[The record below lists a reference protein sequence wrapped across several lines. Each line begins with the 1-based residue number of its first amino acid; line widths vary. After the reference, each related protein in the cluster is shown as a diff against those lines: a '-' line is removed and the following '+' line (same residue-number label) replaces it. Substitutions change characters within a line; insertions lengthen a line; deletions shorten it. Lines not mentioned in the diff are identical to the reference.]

1 MADNNA
7 PKAKKLSPETEAIID
22 RLKREGQ
29 LTRNSEGNS
38 IKSIKINLDKFADA
52 FTAIQK
58 STEETAKI
66 MTENFVDG
74 NTEILKKVDESLEGL
89 TDEQKKAELQRRR
102 EAKQE
107 TIENK
112 ENKREQSMAE
122 KSLRATLM
130 NGFGDLKKGFLAVKK
145 DPWGSLL
152 QIGKWAVI
160 IPILAGAIKG
170 VLDLIFGDSEMAK
183 FYSDINNSAFMKFVK
198 NHPWSS
204 LGIALTAFAGV
215 KWAKMYLAM
224 MAAAKTLGVS
234 GGGTD
239 VVAGGPNKGKGK
251 GLKDRLGRLLKTTK
265 GKGGVAGIVLLTVGG
280 ITYAV
285 MDDDDEPVNVDE
297 EIKRIRRE
305 NEVKEQEVIK
315 GKIDSYK
322 TALERDRTTFGDVL
336 TGTLVSAGIG
346 AAGGSFAGGVGAIPG
361 AIGGAIFGAV
371 TGLGTVAWEAVDD
384 YRNDIDNIPNELEAL
399 LKKEKFNMDDK
410 AGRNRQFQLS
420 DKQKE
425 DLVKANDDLIQKMI
439 DGLVGTIAGQD
450 VDLKN
455 LEAALGGEVTRQ
467 RSSSSRRS
475 GFSDYVTMPDGTL
488 IKKSEAEK
496 QLADLKEERL
506 LREQQLI
513 TSRNI
518 LKARKGEEQAIQE
531 NVQAVEDNTTTVNE
545 KTVEIKDTP
554 IDEVDIKPSTEERE
568 RKQNVAAGGFALN
581 IVNNYYNKGGD
592 TVVQNQAD
600 NRVNSTKNTAIAAS
614 GVGGSSRFSGGV
626 GLPTGQMA

>member
-38 IKSIKINLDKFADA
+38 IKSIKINLEKFADA

-58 STEETAKI
+58 STEDTARI
-66 MTENFVDG
+66 MTENFVEG

-89 TDEQKKAELQRRR
+89 TDEQKKAELERRKKAKE
-102 EAKQE
+102 EA
-107 TIENK
+107 IANK
-112 ENKREQSMAE
+112 ENQREQGMAD
-122 KSLRATLM
+122 KALRATLIE
-130 NGFGDLKKGFLAVKK
+130 GFGGLKKGFMAIKK
-145 DPWGSLL
+145 DPWGSLFKF
-152 QIGKWAVI
+152 GKWALI

-170 VLDLIFGDSEMAK
+170 VLDLMFGNSEMAK
-183 FYSDINNSAFMKFVK
+183 FYEDINNSAFMKFVK
-198 NHPWSS
+198 EHPWASFGAG
-204 LGIALTAFAGV
+204 LAIFAGI
-215 KWAKMYLAM
+215 KWLKMYTAM
-224 MAAAKTLGVS
+224 MAAAATLGVS

-239 VVAGGPNKGKGK
+239 VVAGGGGGKGK
-251 GLKDRLGRLLKTTK
+251 GLKDRLKNLLKTTK
-265 GKGGVAGIVLLTVGG
+265 GKGGLAGIVLLTVGG

-285 MDDDDEPVNVDE
+285 MDDDDEPVDVDE

-322 TALERDRTTFGDVL
+322 TTLERERTTFGDIL

-346 AAGGSFAGGVGAIPG
+346 AAGGSFAGGVGAVPG

-371 TGLGTVAWEAVDD
+371 TGLGQVAWEAYDD
-384 YRNDIDNIPNELEAL
+384 MNNDIDNLPNELEAL
-399 LKKEKFNMDDK
+399 LKAEKFNMADK
-410 AGRNRQFQLS
+410 SGRNRRFQLS
-420 DKQKE
+420 DQQKD
-425 DLVKANDDLIQKMI
+425 DLAKANDDLIQKII
-439 DGLVGTIAGQD
+439 DDLVGTIAGQD
-450 VDLKN
+450 TDLAN
-455 LEAALGGEVTRQ
+455 LETALGGEVTRQ
-467 RSSSSRRS
+467 RKGSSRV
-475 GFSDYVTMPDGTL
+475 FSDYVTMPDGTL

-518 LKARKGEEQAIQE
+518 LKARKGEEQAIQD

-554 IDEVDIKPSTEERE
+554 QAEVDIKPSTEERE

-581 IVNNYYNKGGD
+581 ITNNYYNKGGD
-592 TVVQNQAD
+592 TVVQNQSD
-600 NRVNSTKNTAIAAS
+600 NRVASTKNTAIRAD
-614 GVGGSSRFSGGV
+614 GGGGGGSRFGGS
-626 GLPTGQMA
+626 LPTGGAMA

>member
-1 MADNNA
+1 MAEETT
-7 PKAKKLSPETEAIID
+7 KKKLSPETEAIID

-58 STEETAKI
+58 SSEDTARI

-89 TDEQKKAELQRRR
+89 TDEQKKAELQRRKEVKE
-102 EAKQE
+102 EAIKKKEE
-107 TIENK
+107 T
-112 ENKREQSMAE
+112 REQSMAE

-160 IPILAGAIKG
+160 IPVLAGAIKG
-170 VLDLIFGDSEMAK
+170 LLDVIFGDSEMAK
-183 FYSDINNSAFMKFVK
+183 FYDTINNSAFMKFVK
-198 NHPWSS
+198 NHPWAS
-204 LGIALTAFAGV
+204 LGVALTAFAGV
-215 KWAKMYLAM
+215 KWMQMYLAM
-224 MAAAKTLGVS
+224 MAAAKTLGV

-239 VVAGGPNKGKGK
+239 VVAGGTGKGKGK

-265 GKGGVAGIVLLTVGG
+265 GKGGLAGIVLLTVGG

-322 TALERDRTTFGDVL
+322 TTLERDRTTFGDVL
-336 TGTLVSAGIG
+336 TGTLVSGGIG
-346 AAGGSFAGGVGAIPG
+346 AAGGAAFGGVGAIPG
-361 AIGGAIFGAV
+361 LIGGLIFGAV
-371 TGLGTVAWEAVDD
+371 TGLGTVAYEAVDD

-399 LKKEKFNMDDK
+399 LKKEKFNMADK
-410 AGRNRQFQLS
+410 TGRNRQFQLS

-425 DLVKANDDLIQKMI
+425 DLVNANDALIQKMI

-467 RSSSSRRS
+467 RKGSSRV
-475 GFSDYVTMPDGTL
+475 FSDYVTMPDGTL

-545 KTVEIKDTP
+545 KTTEIKDTP
-554 IDEVDIKPSTEERE
+554 KEEVDIKPSTEERE
-568 RKQNVAAGGFALN
+568 RKQNIAAGGFALN
-581 IVNNYYNKGGD
+581 ITNNYYNKGGD
-592 TVVQNQAD
+592 TVVQNQSD
-600 NRVNSTKNTAIAAS
+600 NRVASTKNTAIRAD
-614 GVGGSSRFSGGV
+614 GGGGGSRFGGSLPSGGA
-626 GLPTGQMA
+626 MA

>member
-1 MADNNA
+1 MAEETT
-7 PKAKKLSPETEAIID
+7 KKKLSPETEAIID

-58 STEETAKI
+58 SSEDTARI

-89 TDEQKKAELQRRR
+89 TDEQKKAELQRRKEVKE
-102 EAKQE
+102 EAIKKKEE
-107 TIENK
+107 T
-112 ENKREQSMAE
+112 REQSMAE

-170 VLDLIFGDSEMAK
+170 VLDLMFGDSEMAQ
-183 FYSDINNSAFMKFVK
+183 FYKDINNSAFMKFVK
-198 NHPWSS
+198 DHPWAS

-215 KWAKMYLAM
+215 KWMKMYLAM
-224 MAAAKTLGVS
+224 MAAAKTLGV

-239 VVAGGPNKGKGK
+239 VVAGGTGKGKGK

-265 GKGGVAGIVLLTVGG
+265 GKGGLAGIVLLTVGG

-322 TALERDRTTFGDVL
+322 TTLERDRTTFGDVL
-336 TGTLVSAGIG
+336 TGTLVSGGIG
-346 AAGGSFAGGVGAIPG
+346 AAGGAAFGGVGAIPG
-361 AIGGAIFGAV
+361 LIGGLIFGAV
-371 TGLGTVAWEAVDD
+371 TGLGTVAYEAVDD

-399 LKKEKFNMDDK
+399 LKKEKFNMADK
-410 AGRNRQFQLS
+410 TGRNRQFQLS

-425 DLVKANDDLIQKMI
+425 DLVNANDALIQKMI

-467 RSSSSRRS
+467 RKGSSRV
-475 GFSDYVTMPDGTL
+475 FSDYVTMPDGTL

-545 KTVEIKDTP
+545 KTTEIKDTP
-554 IDEVDIKPSTEERE
+554 KEEVDIKPSTEERE
-568 RKQNVAAGGFALN
+568 RKQNIAAGGFALN
-581 IVNNYYNKGGD
+581 ITNNYYNKGGD
-592 TVVQNQAD
+592 TVVQNQSD
-600 NRVNSTKNTAIAAS
+600 NRVASTKNTAIRAD
-614 GVGGSSRFSGGV
+614 GGGGSSRFGGSLPSGGA
-626 GLPTGQMA
+626 MA

>member
-1 MADNNA
+1 MAEETT
-7 PKAKKLSPETEAIID
+7 KKKLSPETEAIID

-58 STEETAKI
+58 STEDTARI

-89 TDEQKKAELQRRR
+89 TDEQKKAELERRKQ
-102 EAKQE
+102 AKADA
-107 TIENK
+107 IKNK
-112 ENKREQSMAE
+112 ENQREQGNAE
-122 KSLRATLM
+122 KALRATLM
-130 NGFGDLKKGFLAVKK
+130 DGFGGLKKGFLAVKK

-160 IPILAGAIKG
+160 VPVLAGAIKG
-170 VLDLIFGDSEMAK
+170 VLDLIFGDSAMAK
-183 FYSDINNSAFMKFVK
+183 FYKDINNSAFMKFVK
-198 NHPWSS
+198 DHPWVS
-204 LGIALTAFAGV
+204 LGSALVAFAGV

-224 MAAAKTLGVS
+224 MAAAKTLGV

-239 VVAGGPNKGKGK
+239 VVAGGGGGEKGKGK
-251 GLKDRLGRLLKTTK
+251 GLKDRLKKLLKTTK
-265 GKGGVAGIVLLTVGG
+265 GKGGLAGIVLLTVGG

-285 MDDDDEPVNVDE
+285 MDDDDEPVDVDE
-297 EIKRIRRE
+297 EIKRIRKE

-322 TALERDRTTFGDVL
+322 TTLERERTTFGDVL

-346 AAGGSFAGGVGAIPG
+346 AAGGSFAGGVGAVPG
-361 AIGGAIFGAV
+361 AIAGAIFGAI

-384 YRNDIDNIPNELEAL
+384 YNNDIDNLPNELEAL
-399 LKKEKFNMDDK
+399 LKKEKFDMADK
-410 AGRNRQFQLS
+410 TGRYRQFQLT
-420 DKQKE
+420 DKQKD
-425 DLVKANDDLIQKMI
+425 DLAKANDTLIEKI
-439 DGLVGTIAGQD
+439 INDLVGTIAKQD
-450 VDLKN
+450 TNLAN

-467 RSSSSRRS
+467 RRGSSRV
-475 GFSDYVTMPDGTL
+475 FDDYVTMPDGTL
-488 IKKSEAEK
+488 VKKSTAEQ

-518 LKARKGEEQAIQE
+518 LKARKGEEQAIQD
-531 NVQAVEDNTTTVNE
+531 NVQAVEDNTTTI
-545 KTVEIKDTP
+545 KDQTTEIKDTP
-554 IDEVDIKPSTEERE
+554 VDEVDIKPSTEERE
-568 RKQNVAAGGFALN
+568 RKQNIAAGGFALN
-581 IVNNYYNKGGD
+581 ITNNYYNKGGD
-592 TVVQNQAD
+592 TVVQNQSD
-600 NRVNSTKNTAIAAS
+600 NRVASTKNTAIRAD
-614 GVGGSSRFSGGV
+614 GGGGGGSRFGGS
-626 GLPTGQMA
+626 LPTGGAMA

>member
-1 MADNNA
+1 MAEETT
-7 PKAKKLSPETEAIID
+7 KKKLSPETEAIID

-38 IKSIKINLDKFADA
+38 IKSIKINLEKFADA

-58 STEETAKI
+58 STEDTARI
-66 MTENFVDG
+66 MTENFVEG

-89 TDEQKKAELQRRR
+89 TDEQKKAELERRKKAKE
-102 EAKQE
+102 EA
-107 TIENK
+107 IANK
-112 ENKREQSMAE
+112 ENQREQGMAD
-122 KSLRATLM
+122 KALRATLIE
-130 NGFGDLKKGFLAVKK
+130 GFGGLKKGFMAIKK
-145 DPWGSLL
+145 DPWGSLFKF
-152 QIGKWAVI
+152 GKWALI

-170 VLDLIFGDSEMAK
+170 VLDLMFGNSEMAK
-183 FYSDINNSAFMKFVK
+183 FYEDINNSAFMKFVK
-198 NHPWSS
+198 EHPWASFGAG
-204 LGIALTAFAGV
+204 LAIFAGI
-215 KWAKMYLAM
+215 KWLKMYTAM
-224 MAAAKTLGVS
+224 MAAAATLGVS

-239 VVAGGPNKGKGK
+239 VVAGGGGGKGK
-251 GLKDRLGRLLKTTK
+251 GLKDRLKNLLKTTK
-265 GKGGVAGIVLLTVGG
+265 GKGGLAGIVLLTVGG

-285 MDDDDEPVNVDE
+285 MDDDDEPVDVDE

-322 TALERDRTTFGDVL
+322 TTLERERTTFGDIL

-346 AAGGSFAGGVGAIPG
+346 AAGGSFAGGVGAVPG

-371 TGLGTVAWEAVDD
+371 TGLGQVAWEAYDD
-384 YRNDIDNIPNELEAL
+384 MNNDIDNLPNELEAL
-399 LKKEKFNMDDK
+399 LKAEKFNMADK
-410 AGRNRQFQLS
+410 SGRNRRFQLS
-420 DKQKE
+420 DQQKD
-425 DLVKANDDLIQKMI
+425 DLAKANDDLIQKII
-439 DGLVGTIAGQD
+439 DDLVGTIAGQD
-450 VDLKN
+450 TDLAN
-455 LEAALGGEVTRQ
+455 LETALGGEVTRQ
-467 RSSSSRRS
+467 RKGSSRV
-475 GFSDYVTMPDGTL
+475 FSDYVTMPDGTL

-518 LKARKGEEQAIQE
+518 LKARKGEEQAIQD

-554 IDEVDIKPSTEERE
+554 QAEVDIKPSTEERE

-581 IVNNYYNKGGD
+581 ITNNYYNKGGD
-592 TVVQNQAD
+592 TVVQNQSD
-600 NRVNSTKNTAIAAS
+600 NRVASTKNTAIRAD
-614 GVGGSSRFSGGV
+614 GGGGGGSRFGGS
-626 GLPTGQMA
+626 LPTGGAMA

>member
-1 MADNNA
+1 MAEETT
-7 PKAKKLSPETEAIID
+7 KKKLSPETEAIID

-58 STEETAKI
+58 SSEDTARI

-89 TDEQKKAELQRRR
+89 TDEQKKAELQRRKEVKE
-102 EAKQE
+102 EAIKKKEE
-107 TIENK
+107 T
-112 ENKREQSMAE
+112 REQSMAE

-160 IPILAGAIKG
+160 IPVLAGAIKG
-170 VLDLIFGDSEMAK
+170 LLDVIFGDSEMAK
-183 FYSDINNSAFMKFVK
+183 FYDTINNSAFMKFVK
-198 NHPWSS
+198 NHPWAS
-204 LGIALTAFAGV
+204 LGVALTAFAGV
-215 KWAKMYLAM
+215 KWMQMYLAM
-224 MAAAKTLGVS
+224 MAAAKTLGV

-239 VVAGGPNKGKGK
+239 VVAGGTGKGKGK

-265 GKGGVAGIVLLTVGG
+265 GKGGLAGIVLLTVGG

-322 TALERDRTTFGDVL
+322 TTLERDRTTFGDVL
-336 TGTLVSAGIG
+336 TGTLVSGGIG
-346 AAGGSFAGGVGAIPG
+346 AAGGAAVGGVGAIPG
-361 AIGGAIFGAV
+361 LIGGLIFGAV
-371 TGLGTVAWEAVDD
+371 TGLGTVAYEAVDD

-399 LKKEKFNMDDK
+399 LKKEKFNMADK
-410 AGRNRQFQLS
+410 TGRNRQFQLS

-425 DLVKANDDLIQKMI
+425 DLVNANDALIQKMI

-467 RSSSSRRS
+467 RKGSSRV
-475 GFSDYVTMPDGTL
+475 FSDYVTMPDGTL

-554 IDEVDIKPSTEERE
+554 KEEVDIKPSTEERE
-568 RKQNVAAGGFALN
+568 RKQNIAAGGFALN
-581 IVNNYYNKGGD
+581 ITNNYYNKGGD
-592 TVVQNQAD
+592 TVVQNQSD
-600 NRVNSTKNTAIAAS
+600 NRVASTKNTAIRAD
-614 GVGGSSRFSGGV
+614 GGGGGSRFGGSLPSGGA
-626 GLPTGQMA
+626 MA